1 MIEERLQRVI
11 DAMGSAPF
19 RYVQLKRA
27 CAAVLDNA
35 DSVGTVYAALRKTG
49 RIETIRQED
58 GFNVYRLK
66 DANHG

>member
-19 RYVQLKRA
+19 RYVELKRA
-27 CAAVLDNA
+27 CAAVLDNRDA
-35 DSVGTVYAALRKTG
+35 VGTVYAALRKTG
-49 RIETIRQED
+49 RIEIVRRED

-66 DANHG
+66 ELK